1 MEVLNKFNFEAVQE
15 HMRRF
20 GCHPGYNMR
29 KGEVPPIEMIRDAA
43 GYALEQL
50 LQSGE
55 ESVFIQDFVAMRKS
69 DQVVLMYP
77 TIAASA
83 VMWPQQ
89 AQA

>member
-1 MEVLNKFNFEAVQE
+1 MEVLDKFDFNSVQD

-50 LQSGE
+50 LESGE
-55 ESVFIQDFVAMRKS
+55 ESVFIQDFVAMRNAG
-69 DQVVLMYP
+69 QLVLMYP
-77 TIAASA
+77 TLAASA

-89 AQA
+89 EQA